1 MLGQKVGASNCHGVN
16 SGWILVGVV
25 SAPDPGWT
33 SEQWVSASGLVPS
46 IPGWKQIQRL
56 NWERY
61 SDQCACQHV
70 SFFVDVKSSRFCG
83 QLLCQSDVVSPSLVA
98 VENHQQFLIV
108 GVIVLFCVM
117 EGLIVEGDQVDL

>member
-1 MLGQKVGASNCHGVN
+1 MN

-83 QLLCQSDVVSPSLVA
+83 QLLCQSDVWNLPGSVA
-98 VENHQQFLIV
+98 KPCNSQKLPTVPYCGCCSSFLHHGGIES
-108 GVIVLFCVM
+108 GR
-117 EGLIVEGDQVDL
+117 